1 MQIKINRVYDEDEE
15 NIRQNIKGSIVLRM
29 HPLMMKKIV
38 FTATEMSEELGAHI
52 NSINN
57 ILNRLVELNMVIKE
71 KKEGTNR
78 VTYRYIRI
86 YDTFVEK
93 L

>member
-1 MQIKINRVYDEDEE
+1 
-15 NIRQNIKGSIVLRM
+15 M

-38 FTATEMSEELGAHI
+38 FTASEMAEELGAHV

-57 ILNRLVELNMVIKE
+57 ILKRLVELNIVMKE

-78 VTYRYIRI
+78 ITYRYIRI
-86 YDTFVEK
+86 YDTFVEQ